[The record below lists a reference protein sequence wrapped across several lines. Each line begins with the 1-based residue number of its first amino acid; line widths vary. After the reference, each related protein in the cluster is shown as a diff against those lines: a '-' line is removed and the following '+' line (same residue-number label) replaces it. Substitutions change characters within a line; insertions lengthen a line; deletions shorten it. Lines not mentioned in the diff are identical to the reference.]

1 MGARQMDQD
10 LDTQYSSKDRRQ
22 PFQMWIQVYS
32 RRKKN
37 TGNVSAQMWALLKLD
52 KGSHLSWNVFSS
64 LRNCVNNLGFKFGVA
79 FHRMTRTDFHP
90 LEVNNEGSWNT
101 ARRNLKTQ
109 GIDTESILENCV
121 TLQYTKLYNICQNW
135 NNPLIN
141 LIQVFKSTKQKM
153 HRWLQIIK
161 KKKKSACAQ
170 LLQNISHYRK

>member
-1 MGARQMDQD
+1 MHARWTRTSIPNIQAKIEGSPSKCESKFIHAGKK
-10 LDTQYSSKDRRQ
+10 TQATFQLRCE
-22 PFQMWIQVYS
+22 PFLSLI
-32 RRKKN
+32 
-37 TGNVSAQMWALLKLD
+37 
-52 KGSHLSWNVFSS
+52 KGSHLSWNAFSS